1 MKLLKPAV
9 LLAASLL
16 AGTALAAPLTYDLPE
31 ETAVFKDAPGAD
43 VAINNCSACHSADY
57 MRTQPPGMGIAFW
70 TAEVNK
76 MIKSFGAPIDP
87 EDVADI
93 AKYLASNY

>member
-1 MKLLKPAV
+1 MKLLKPAIM
-9 LLAASLL
+9 LAAGLL

-31 ETAVFKDAPGAD
+31 ETAVLKDAPGVD

-57 MRTQPPGMGIAFW
+57 MRTQPPGKGIAFW

-76 MIKSFGAPIDP
+76 MIKSFGAPIDQS
-87 EDVADI
+87 DVAEI
-93 AKYLASNY
+93 AKYFATNY